1 MGNNEKQIYYREIIL
16 NIKKLPFSWKLSE
29 IRKFPE
35 VYKQREV
42 DYNGVKCTLFNGD
55 WTCHKSRLMDY
66 SSNLGEI
73 LEINLLESE
82 CHISVFNNHVS
93 RFRFDLKL
101 CKKLW
106 WKMENDISVLQ
117 RRGSN
122 YSKYIYKTANMR
134 YKIQTCLFL
143 G

>member
-82 CHISVFNNHVS
+82 CHIRFSIIMLTDFVS
-93 RFRFDLKL
+93 IWNCVKNYDEKWKTTFLF
-101 CKKLW
+101 CKD
-106 WKMENDISVLQ
+106 EVLITHSTYIKPQ
-117 RRGSN
+117 ICVTKYRRACS
-122 YSKYIYKTANMR
+122 
-134 YKIQTCLFL
+134 
-143 G
+143 